1 MTPATGTVTV
11 RRSQSQRR
19 SESERRI
26 LDAAVELVSWQGVER
41 TSLAQ
46 IGDKAGTSRGLPG
59 YLFGSKRELLRHM
72 AMDLQRHWAG
82 VIGERLP
89 AGTGMDEITNYVERY
104 FELLFSPKGKRYLGA
119 MMGIVAAEAAGV
131 ADAEGLGR
139 EINDRLRRALER
151 LIEAGIADG
160 SIRPSAGARAES
172 ALIVAQLRGI
182 TLDWLID
189 RQTVMAAA
197 QRDAVVAHMRRALEA
212 PG

>member
-1 MTPATGTVTV
+1 MTTESATI
-11 RRSQSQRR
+11 RRSQRQRR

-26 LDAAVELVSWQGVER
+26 LDAAVELVSQQGVER

-72 AMDLQRHWAG
+72 VIDLQRHWAS
-82 VIGERLP
+82 VIGERSP
-89 AGTGMDEITNYVERY
+89 QGTGVEEITNYVERY
-104 FELLFSPKGKRYLGA
+104 FKLLFSPKGRRYLGA
-119 MMGIVAAEAAGV
+119 MMGIVAAEASGL

-139 EINDRLRRALER
+139 EINDRLRGTFCRM
-151 LIEAGIADG
+151 IEDGLADG
-160 SIRPSAGARAES
+160 SIRRGADARTEAG
-172 ALIVAQLRGI
+172 LIVAQLRGI

-189 RQTVMAAA
+189 RQSVLATT
-197 QRDAVVAHMRRALEA
+197 QWEAVVAHIRRALEA

>member
-1 MTPATGTVTV
+1 MTTESATI
-11 RRSQSQRR
+11 RRSQRQRR

-26 LDAAVELVSWQGVER
+26 LDAAVELVSQQGVER

-72 AMDLQRHWAG
+72 VIDLQRHWAS
-82 VIGERLP
+82 VIGERSP
-89 AGTGMDEITNYVERY
+89 QGTGVEEITNYVERY
-104 FELLFSPKGKRYLGA
+104 FKLLFSPKGRRYLGA
-119 MMGIVAAEAAGV
+119 MMGIVAAEASGL

-139 EINDRLRRALER
+139 EINDRLRGAFCRM
-151 LIEAGIADG
+151 IEDGLADG
-160 SIRPSAGARAES
+160 SIRRGADARTEAG
-172 ALIVAQLRGI
+172 LIVAQLRGI

-189 RQTVMAAA
+189 RQSVLATT
-197 QRDAVVAHMRRALEA
+197 QWEAVVAHIRRALEA